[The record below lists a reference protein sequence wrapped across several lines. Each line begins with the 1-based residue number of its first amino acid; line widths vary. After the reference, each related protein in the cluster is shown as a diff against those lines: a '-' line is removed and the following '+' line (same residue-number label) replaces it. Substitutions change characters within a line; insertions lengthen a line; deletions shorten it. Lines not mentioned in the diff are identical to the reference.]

1 MKTTDIID
9 TITSKGLNVRYSWSK
24 DYGNGT
30 SLFEHKI
37 YKSSRHRKPLA
48 YVQIGF
54 HNTTKNVIGF
64 TFSVPNKPSECIDCE
79 NLSDLENAL
88 AQILRYNL
96 TETNRNNLDME
107 KTISNIKDLQKLAM
121 SMTKDEFLSFIMD
134 ESDKNG
140 YDVRENDDTIDFEYL
155 NLTATINKSNNKLSG
170 TFDVWDNE
178 GYWIDT
184 FYDKETSFKS

>member
-9 TITSKGLNVRYSWSK
+9 TITSKGLIVRYSWSK

-134 ESDKNG
+134 ENDKNG
-140 YDVRENDDTIDFEYL
+140 YYVRENDDTIDFEYL

>member
-1 MKTTDIID
+1 MRTTDIID

-54 HNTTKNVIGF
+54 YNTTKNVIGF

-96 TETNRNNLDME
+96 TETNRNKLDME

-121 SMTKDEFLSFIMD
+121 SMTKDEFFSFIME

-140 YDVRENDDTIDFEYL
+140 FDVRENDDTIDFEYL
-155 NLTATINKSNNKLSG
+155 NLTATINKTNNKLSRA
-170 TFDVWDNE
+170 FDVWDNE
-178 GYWIDT
+178 GNWIDT

>member
-9 TITSKGLNVRYSWSK
+9 TITSKGLFVRYSWSK